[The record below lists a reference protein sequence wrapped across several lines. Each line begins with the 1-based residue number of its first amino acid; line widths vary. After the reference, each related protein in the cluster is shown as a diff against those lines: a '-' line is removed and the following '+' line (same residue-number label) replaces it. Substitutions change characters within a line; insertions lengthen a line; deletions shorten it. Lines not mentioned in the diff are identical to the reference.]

1 MKHNIT
7 LLIFIHLPFTV
18 MPFKPSLIKMT
29 ASLRLASKSDREY
42 ASSILARNSCMKE
55 VILILAVQNI
65 RSYWESMIH
74 KPIHPISST
83 LIFYY
88 KQNLPKHHKTPS
100 PSDLQSKS
108 SHKKQ
113 PLEKFHKIP
122 FSPSFPET
130 GHPYKRKSCYLAYIS
145 RLKAYLPSKYS

>member
-7 LLIFIHLPFTV
+7 LLIFIHPPFTV
-18 MPFKPSLIKMT
+18 MPCTPSLIKMT
-29 ASLRLASKSDREY
+29 ASLCLASKSDREY

-65 RSYWESMIH
+65 RSYWESTIH

-88 KQNLPKHHKTPS
+88 KQNLPKHFTTP
-100 PSDLQSKS
+100 PPQNLQPKS

-113 PLEKFHKIP
+113 PLVKFHKIP
-122 FSPSFPET
+122 FFPSFPDT
-130 GHPYKRKSCYLAYIS
+130 GHSYKRKSSYLAYIS
-145 RLKAYLPSKYS
+145 RLKAYLPSK